1 MRGGTLAVAGMLL
14 YNLSAAALPLLA
26 IHDDSD
32 QAAATIFFGC
42 LAISMAAFFTGIGF
56 SLSFYFLRQKWP
68 ASWCLILSMTPF
80 FACLVVHQFLI
91 WMRRFWWT

>member
-14 YNLSAAALPLLA
+14 YNLSSAAVPLLA
-26 IHDDSD
+26 IHKDSD
-32 QAAATIFFGC
+32 QAAATIFFWC

-68 ASWCLILSMTPF
+68 ASCCLVLSMTPF
-80 FACLVVHQFLI
+80 LACLVGQQFVI
-91 WMRRFWWT
+91 WMRRS